1 MITNIT
7 IAQEYVFGPSD
18 YRGMRFNVM
27 AVKDKPLLDQFPE
40 LRRFNSFVTLE
51 KDFKEDHD
59 RIIRYICLCY
69 DRFSPAYTQINDIF
83 KRKAWCGMAAGFIY
97 NADSSVF
104 QHPYYNYMDCK
115 VQDVNMAIIDFVSLF
130 NSPEYMLITTAYES
144 FYAKTR
150 VLNQQV
156 TMEGK
161 DVLAGEKIRG
171 ELYNQLRSISN
182 DIRALTESYLS
193 DMNPYLRDD
202 LYRVV
207 QEDVRK
213 RLMLTPELRAQWR
226 SEQAK
231 SELPPPPP
239 LIEKK
244 KGRPKKNEF

>member
-1 MITNIT
+1 MITNTT
-7 IAQEYVFGPSD
+7 IAQEYVFNPSD
-18 YRGMRFNVM
+18 YRGMKFNVM

-40 LRRFNSFVTLE
+40 LKRFASFTTLK
-51 KDFKEDHD
+51 KDFADDHD

-69 DRFSPAYTQINDIF
+69 DRFSPAYTQIPDIF
-83 KRKAWCGMAAGFIY
+83 KRKAWCGMASGFLY

-104 QHPYYNYMDCK
+104 ENPYDSYSYCK
-115 VQDVNMAIIDFVSLF
+115 IQEINMAIIDFVSLF

-171 ELYNQLRSISN
+171 ELYTQLRNINN
-182 DIRALTESYLS
+182 DIRALTEAYLS

-213 RLMLTPELRAQWR
+213 RLMLTPELRAEWR
-226 SEQAK
+226 TNKAK
-231 SELPPPPP
+231 EDLPPPPP
-239 LIEKK
+239 TKTTRKK
-244 KGRPKKNEF
+244 KDAV